1 MEIKRR
7 MYYMKDVTLYSI
19 ILTLM
24 YFLSGIKK
32 IISYDKVV
40 KDLEKKIVNSS
51 IISKMIIGIVII
63 LEIICPILI
72 VTGTIMNTNEYYKR
86 IGIIST
92 YILIWFTML
101 ATYLYHFPPVKRHY
115 YPFMSN
121 VTAIGGLL
129 LMSRSMN

>member
-86 IGIIST
+86 IGRIST

>member
-1 MEIKRR
+1 
-7 MYYMKDVTLYSI
+7 MYYMNDVTVYSI

-24 YFLSGIKK
+24 YFLSGIQK
-32 IISYDKVV
+32 IIDYDNVVENFNKKV
-40 KDLEKKIVNSS
+40 ITN
-51 IISKMIIGIVII
+51 IHISKTIIFLVII

-72 VTGTIMNTNEYYKR
+72 VTGTMMNTNEIYKR
-86 IGIIST
+86 IGRIST